1 MLICHVAKTP
11 SFITFLPLFL
21 LLSSFYSYDA
31 DALAFAA
38 LLFVI
43 LFLI

>member
-21 LLSSFYSYDA
+21 LLSSYYSYDA
-31 DALAFAA
+31 DATAFAA
-38 LLFVI
+38 LFVI